1 MLETILFAIALL
13 CLSALVA
20 ALLTRFDLVSLV
32 VGTVGSLV
40 ACLTGATGAVI
51 ALLRQ
56 EQTALRGVWS
66 LPLGAPHVAMDAL
79 SAFFLLCVFLVS
91 ALAAV
96 FASGYLPSYIGKRRL
111 GPAVALF
118 NLLVAAMAGLVVA
131 RDGILFLI
139 AWEVMSFAAFF
150 LVTFENEREEV
161 RRAGMTYL
169 VASQFGAVFLFLLF
183 VLLGRSS
190 GSYDFDRFA
199 ATGGLANACFLLAVA
214 GFGSKAGFWPLHIWL
229 PDAHPAAPSHVS
241 AVMSGVMIKLGIYG
255 LLRTLTF
262 LGPPAVW
269 WSTVLLSL
277 GAISGLTGIVYA
289 LAQRDLKRRLAYS
302 SVENIG
308 LIALG
313 LGLGLL
319 GKSRG
324 NALVCFFGYSGAL
337 LHVLNHGL
345 MKGLLFQGAGSV
357 IHGTGVRNIELLGG
371 LYRRMP
377 STAFGFLVGC
387 VAICG
392 LPPLNGFAGEWLIYT
407 AAFRGASSLPTAG
420 AVSAL
425 VAIPV
430 LALVSGLA
438 AACFVG
444 TFGTVFLGEPRT
456 EASSAMHEAGL
467 AMRSAMGIGVLLCIA
482 VGLWPAGALRL
493 VAPAAAVMGE
503 IPALALAA
511 RSPLLALSR
520 LAFILGL
527 AIAALALLR
536 AALLRGRAVTEGVTW
551 ACGYAATS
559 PRMQY
564 TVRSF
569 AQPLL
574 ALFAPILHVRV
585 EEEGPSGYFPRGARY
600 DEHIGDVAGERFLMP
615 GTRRVV
621 RALSQLRVIQQGRV
635 QLYVVYIVATLVALL
650 VWQLMGADK

>member
-1 MLETILFAIALL
+1 MLEAILFVIALL
-13 CLSALVA
+13 CLSALVT
-20 ALLTRFDLVSLV
+20 ALLTRFDHASLA
-32 VGTVGSLV
+32 VGTIGSLV
-40 ACLTGATGAVI
+40 GCATGAIAALV

-56 EQTALRGVWS
+56 EQSALRGVWS
-66 LPLGAPHVAMDAL
+66 LPVGEPHVAMDAL

-91 ALAAV
+91 GLAAL
-96 FASGYLPSYIGKRRL
+96 FARGYLPPYLGKRRL

-118 NLLVAAMAGLVVA
+118 NLLVAAMAGLVIA

-139 AWEVMSFAAFF
+139 AWEVMSFTSFF
-150 LVTFENEREEV
+150 LVTFENERDEV

-169 VASQFGAVFLFLLF
+169 VASQFGVLFLFLLF
-183 VLLGRSS
+183 VLLGRGS

-199 ATGGLANACFLLAVA
+199 ATGGLANTCFLLAVA

-229 PDAHPAAPSHVS
+229 PEAHPAAPSHVS
-241 AVMSGVMIKLGIYG
+241 AVMSGVMIKLGVYG

-262 LGPPAVW
+262 LGAPPVW

-277 GAISGLTGIVYA
+277 GAISGLTGIVHA

-308 LIALG
+308 IVALG
-313 LGLGLL
+313 IGLGLL
-319 GKSRG
+319 GQSRG
-324 NALVCFFGYSGAL
+324 NALVGFFGYSGAL
-337 LHVLNHGL
+337 LHALNHGL

-357 IHGTGVRNIELLGG
+357 IHGTGVRNIESMGG

-377 STAFGFLVGC
+377 VTAFGFLVGC
-387 VAICG
+387 VAISG
-392 LPPLNGFAGEWLIYT
+392 LPPLNGFVGEWLIYS
-407 AAFRGASSLPTAG
+407 AAFGGASTLPTAG

-444 TFGTVFLGEPRT
+444 TFSTVFLGEPRT
-456 EASSAMHEAGL
+456 EASSPTHEAAL
-467 AMRSAMGIGVLLCIA
+467 AMRCAMGIGVLLCIA
-482 VGLWPAGALRL
+482 LGVWPAGALRL
-493 VAPAAAVMGE
+493 VAPAVAMLGQT
-503 IPALALAA
+503 PALASIA
-511 RSPLLALSR
+511 RSPLLAVSR
-520 LAFILGL
+520 AACILGL
-527 AIAALALLR
+527 LTAGLALLR
-536 AALLRGRAVTEGVTW
+536 AALLRARPVTQGVTW
-551 ACGYAATS
+551 ACGYAARN

-564 TVRSF
+564 SARSF

-574 ALFAPILHVRV
+574 APFAPILHVRV
-585 EEEGPSGYFPRGARY
+585 EEDGPSGYFPRGARY
-600 DEHIGDVAGERFLMP
+600 DEHLGDLAGERLLIP

-621 RALSQLRVIQQGRV
+621 HALSRLRVIQQGRV

-650 VWQLMGADK
+650 VWQLMGAQQ

>member
-1 MLETILFAIALL
+1 MLGTILLAIALL
-13 CLSALVA
+13 CLSAFVA
-20 ALLTRFDLVSLV
+20 ALLTRFDRASLAI
-32 VGTVGSLV
+32 GTTGSV
-40 ACLTGATGAVI
+40 IACLTGAIGALI
-51 ALLRQ
+51 ALVRQ
-56 EQTALRGVWS
+56 EQSAFRGTWS
-66 LPLGAPHVAMDAL
+66 LPLGEPHVAMDAL

-91 ALAAV
+91 GLAAV
-96 FASGYLPSYIGKRRL
+96 YASGYLPAYLGRRRL

-139 AWEVMSFAAFF
+139 SWEVMSFASFF
-150 LVTFENEREEV
+150 LVTFENEREDV

-169 VASQFGAVFLFLLF
+169 VASQFGVAFLFILF

-190 GSYDFDRFA
+190 GTYDFDRFA
-199 ATGGLANACFLLAVA
+199 AAGGLANTCFLLAVV

-229 PDAHPAAPSHVS
+229 PEAHPAAPSHVS

-269 WSTVLLSL
+269 WSTVVLLL
-277 GAISGLTGIVYA
+277 GAISGLTGIVHA

-302 SVENIG
+302 SVENMG

-313 LGLGLL
+313 VGIGLL
-319 GKSRG
+319 GQSHG
-324 NALVCFFGYSGAL
+324 NALVSFFGYSGAL

-345 MKGLLFQGAGSV
+345 MKGLLFHGAGSV
-357 IHGTGVRNIELLGG
+357 IHGTGTRSIESLGG

-377 STAFGFLVGC
+377 TTALSFLVGC

-392 LPPLNGFAGEWLIYT
+392 LPPLNGFVGEWLIYVG
-407 AAFRGASSLPTAG
+407 AFRGAASLPTAG
-420 AVSAL
+420 AVLAL

-430 LALVSGLA
+430 LALIGGLA

-456 EASSAMHEAGL
+456 EVVPRAHESGL
-467 AMRSAMGIGVLLCIA
+467 AMRSTMGIGSLLCVAI
-482 VGLWPAGALRL
+482 GFWPAGALRL
-493 VAPAAAVMGE
+493 VVPAVALVGQ
-503 IPALALAA
+503 IPALASDAS
-511 RSPLLALSR
+511 SPLLAMSR
-520 LAFILGL
+520 LAFVLTL
-527 AIAALALLR
+527 VIAVLALLR
-536 AALLRGRAVTEGVTW
+536 SALLRGRAVTQGVTW
-551 ACGYAATS
+551 GCGYAAPS

-564 TVRSF
+564 TASSF

-574 ALFAPILHVRV
+574 APFAPILHVRV
-585 EEEGPSGYFPRGARY
+585 EEDGPSGYFPRGARY
-600 DEHIGDVAGERFLMP
+600 DEHISDVAGERFLIP

-621 RALSQLRVIQQGRV
+621 RALSRLRVIQQGRV

-650 VWQLMGADK
+650 VWQLMGAGK

>member
-1 MLETILFAIALL
+1 MLETILLAIALL

-20 ALLTRFDLVSLV
+20 ALLTRFDRASLA
-32 VGTVGSLV
+32 VGTIGTL
-40 ACLTGATGAVI
+40 AGCLTGASGALI

-56 EQTALRGVWS
+56 EQSALRGVWS
-66 LPLGAPHVAMDAL
+66 LPLGEPHVAMDAL

-91 ALAAV
+91 GLAAL
-96 FASGYLPSYIGKRRL
+96 FGSGYLPAYIGKRRL

-118 NLLVAAMAGLVVA
+118 DLLVAAMAALVVA

-139 AWEVMSFAAFF
+139 AWEVMSFASFF
-150 LVTFENEREEV
+150 LVTFENERDEV

-169 VASQFGAVFLFLLF
+169 VASQFGGVFLFLLF

-199 ATGGLANACFLLAVA
+199 ATGGLANACFLLAVV
-214 GFGSKAGFWPLHIWL
+214 GFGSKAGFWPFHIWL
-229 PDAHPAAPSHVS
+229 PEAHPAAPSHVS

-277 GAISGLTGIVYA
+277 GAISGLMGIVHA

-302 SVENIG
+302 SVENMG
-308 LIALG
+308 LVALG
-313 LGLGLL
+313 IGLGLL
-319 GKSRG
+319 GQSRG
-324 NALVCFFGYSGAL
+324 NALVGFLGYSGAL
-337 LHVLNHGL
+337 VHVLNHGL

-357 IHGTGVRNIELLGG
+357 IHGTGVRNIESLGG
-371 LYRRMP
+371 LYRKMP
-377 STAFGFLVGC
+377 ATAFGFLVGA

-392 LPPLNGFAGEWLIYT
+392 LPPLNGFVGEWLIYG
-407 AAFRGASSLPTAG
+407 AAFRGASSLATAG

-456 EASSAMHEAGL
+456 EASAPAHEAGL

-493 VAPAAAVMGE
+493 VAPVVALLGQA
-503 IPALALAA
+503 PALAFAQ
-511 RSPLLALSR
+511 SPLVTMSR
-520 LAFILGL
+520 LACILLLVTAG
-527 AIAALALLR
+527 LALLR
-536 AALLRGRAVTEGVTW
+536 VALLRARPVTQGVTW
-551 ACGYAATS
+551 ACGYTATS

-564 TVRSF
+564 TARSF

-574 ALFAPILHVRV
+574 APFAPILHVRV
-585 EEEGPSGYFPRGARY
+585 EEHGPSGYFPRAARY
-600 DEHIGDVAGERFLMP
+600 DEHIGDVAGERFLIP
-615 GTRRVV
+615 GTRRAV
-621 RALSQLRVIQQGRV
+621 RALSRLRVIQQGRV

-650 VWQLMGADK
+650 VWQLMGAEK